1 LNAQW
6 LLYSSIKHKS
16 IVRRKYFFITTR
28 RVQDKYILTKYY
40 AAPGLSIRNAFKKGG
55 RHAMADF
62 YALPARTDSAF
73 SVFCARGKNKT
84 QIVITVPVTLI

>member
-1 LNAQW
+1 
-6 LLYSSIKHKS
+6 
-16 IVRRKYFFITTR
+16 
-28 RVQDKYILTKYY
+28 
-40 AAPGLSIRNAFKKGG
+40 
-55 RHAMADF
+55 MADF